1 MLYDFQG
8 GDFLSNALS
17 AAQID
22 LQPYQFMEDDDE
34 PKPVAIQNTDDES
47 VKFRLGVCF
56 DFALVCKQWCVCER
70 VNVVWLNAVAADA
83 DRRRGIVH
91 VASWRQ

>member
-1 MLYDFQG
+1 MRCCTIFQG

-47 VKFRLGVCF
+47 VKFCF
-56 DFALVCKQWCVCER
+56 GISFKLAFGCKQWCVCVR
-70 VNVVWLNAVAADA
+70 VNVV
-83 DRRRGIVH
+83 
-91 VASWRQ
+91 

>member
-1 MLYDFQG
+1 MLYNFQG

-47 VKFRLGVCF
+47 VKFCF
-56 DFALVCKQWCVCER
+56 GISFKLAFWCKQWCVCVR
-70 VNVVWLNAVAADA
+70 VNVV
-83 DRRRGIVH
+83 
-91 VASWRQ
+91 